1 MNEQEKI
8 NAALKA
14 VSFISSGQTIGLG
27 TGSTAYFAIKEI
39 GRMVREGL
47 QIRAIPTSEATRQLA
62 EEWKIPLANINDI
75 ETIDITIDGADEFNK
90 KLQLIK
96 GGGGALL
103 REKIVAS
110 ITRKQVIIADA
121 SKQVEKLG
129 AFKVPVEVVP
139 FAAHA
144 VARKLNILNGVA
156 TLRVKNGSTYR
167 TDQGNYILDVSF
179 GLIDDPA
186 SLAKELDHITGVV
199 EHGLFID
206 LADYIIVG
214 RGDQVEVITTGDVT
228 FKA

>member
-14 VSFISSGQTIGLG
+14 VSFVKDGQIVGLG

-39 GRMVREGL
+39 GQMVREGL
-47 QIRAIPTSEATRQLA
+47 QIRAIPTSDATRQLA
-62 EEWKIPLANINDI
+62 EEWNIPMADINDI
-75 ETIDITIDGADEFNK
+75 QTIDVTIDGADEFNNR
-90 KLQLIK
+90 LQLIK

-110 ITRKQVIIADA
+110 ITQTQLIIADA

-129 AFKVPVEVVP
+129 AFKVPIEVIP
-139 FAAHA
+139 FAANA
-144 VARKLNILNGVA
+144 VSRKLSALNGTA
-156 TLRVKNGSTYR
+156 TLRVKNGHTYI
-167 TDQGNYILDVSF
+167 TDQGNHILDVSF
-179 GLIDDPA
+179 GLIDEPGL
-186 SLAKELDHITGVV
+186 LAKELDHITGVV

-214 RGDQVEVITTGDVT
+214 KGNGIEIITAGG
-228 FKA
+228 